1 MLDYFI
7 NQKEKQKLDIVQTI
21 LLSIDGS
28 STEYL
33 IKEFQI
39 KKSTFQR
46 YIKEIQNDLTKVFEN
61 EVSLIITPQK
71 NLNILL
77 NGDLTP
83 DYIVPIL
90 KKNYMEQSSLYTILS
105 ALINTEYSTIT
116 EIANDLNFSEP
127 TIYKYFSKIRNLLA
141 PFEVDIDLNSNSNFS
156 GNELGIRYFLY
167 LTYWHLFNV
176 ISSNPFSSKFPS
188 EFIDIDIIKKKLS
201 INKNLSKTQESKLI
215 FLSGISSYR
224 ITYFNK
230 YITMNDEFSKDIELF
245 YDEHSLYNK
254 HVSNIPSSIIEN
266 ESKLFSFL
274 IRGIISDYDSYE
286 EKKDIVLKFKD
297 SDLPMSKIISHFLDS
312 FFDTFSITYKEDS
325 YIESYYLLIFSY
337 IYFNHIGFNVDH
349 YFSVPIEH
357 NIKAFKAKKIYKEIK
372 DDLNF
377 LLKQFPLKKPLNN
390 IEKDNFLSLLFIIYE
405 LNHPMKPINIYV
417 NHTSNIANV
426 VYIKKNLTNFFS
438 HNLITF
444 CDSPNKAEIIISS
457 APEGN
462 FKLKQIFYFENIFN
476 QDTWQSLL
484 KFLTNYLYDRIF
496 R

>member
-21 LLSIDGS
+21 LLSIDGR

-127 TIYKYFSKIRNLLA
+127 TIYKHFSKIRNLLA

-176 ISSNPFSSKFPS
+176 ISNNPFSSKFPS
-188 EFIDIDIIKKKLS
+188 EFIDINVIKKKLN

-286 EKKDIVLKFKD
+286 EKKDIVLKFKA

-312 FFDTFSITYKEDS
+312 FFDTFSITYK
-325 YIESYYLLIFSY
+325 
-337 IYFNHIGFNVDH
+337 
-349 YFSVPIEH
+349 
-357 NIKAFKAKKIYKEIK
+357 
-372 DDLNF
+372 
-377 LLKQFPLKKPLNN
+377 
-390 IEKDNFLSLLFIIYE
+390 
-405 LNHPMKPINIYV
+405 
-417 NHTSNIANV
+417 
-426 VYIKKNLTNFFS
+426 
-438 HNLITF
+438 
-444 CDSPNKAEIIISS
+444 
-457 APEGN
+457 
-462 FKLKQIFYFENIFN
+462 
-476 QDTWQSLL
+476 
-484 KFLTNYLYDRIF
+484 
-496 R
+496 